1 LECLNLVREQGVGVL
16 LITHQIGFARRS
28 CDGFVFIDGGQVVE
42 HGGQEQLIQPRTDRF
57 AQFLKM
63 VEAAH

>member
-1 LECLNLVREQGVGVL
+1 
-16 LITHQIGFARRS
+16 
-28 CDGFVFIDGGQVVE
+28 VVE